1 MKQKRR
7 KTGFF
12 LKVVSASILLLALGG
27 VSACAHHSATSGPA
41 TGDRAAM
48 NPVSQNSDAPPTTAA
63 SPGTTTTG
71 TTTAGA
77 KGVYVGQVPS
87 QNAWVGIDSNG
98 SRVVAFATDGSK
110 SHAATFAQWFRGTL
124 TNNKV
129 TASSETNS
137 GGQLQANL
145 TSSGAAGTVTLKN
158 GKSIPFV
165 AREVPP
171 TSSNAGL
178 YRGDRMVNGTRYVG
192 GWVVMPS
199 TQATPGTSQTPRATA
214 TARATSTATSTAG
227 MSQQGSALSNTKD
240 NSVLPAPALTAQ
252 DISARQVSV
261 PKLGT
266 FNLRQCQQSL
276 C

>member
-7 KTGFF
+7 NTGLF
-12 LKVVSASILLLALGG
+12 LKVLSASVLLLALGG
-27 VSACAHHSATSGPA
+27 LSACAHHPTTSGSATGN
-41 TGDRAAM
+41 RAAM
-48 NPVSQNSDAPPTTAA
+48 NPVSQNSDVPPTTAA
-63 SPGTTTTG
+63 SPGATTTG

-77 KGVYVGQVPS
+77 KGVYVGQVAN

-98 SRVVAFATDGSK
+98 NRVVAFATDGSK

-129 TASSETNS
+129 TAASENNA

-145 TSSGAAGTVTLKN
+145 TSNGAAGTVTLKN
-158 GKSIPFV
+158 GKSFPFI

-178 YRGDRMVNGTRYVG
+178 YRGDRVINGTHYVG

-199 TQATPGTSQTPRATA
+199 TLSATATPRVPRATA
-214 TARATSTATSTAG
+214 TTAATSTATSTAG
-227 MSQQGSALSNTKD
+227 MNQQGAALSNLKD

-252 DISARQVSV
+252 DLSARQVNI